1 MTSGAYHPTRTPD
14 GNIVRKDV
22 RPDGRSGRRKNRE
35 IVYYV
40 RLDDEWFDRL
50 QSMLDVPANRAAHT
64 AIAGCEGR
72 ADLMEKV
79 FTVFLRIDELSRELN
94 YRDVDDLVTHMIE
107 AIRFLLRQ
115 TAAPQ
120 WISIEHPHA
129 ALPITSNVPQMAQS
143 D

>member
-22 RPDGRSGRRKNRE
+22 RPDGRSGRRKSRE

-40 RLDDEWFDRL
+40 RLDDDWFDRL
-50 QSMLDVPANRAAHT
+50 QSMLDLPANRAAHT
-64 AIAGCEGR
+64 AIAGCVGR

-129 ALPITSNVPQMAQS
+129 ALPLSPPVAQMARP